1 MNELKKARKMKT
13 EESRLEKQVEMY
25 MKKRRVWQ
33 LARFQAQSNQNGI
46 PDRLY
51 LYKGFLLGL
60 ELKAKKG
67 TPTQLQL
74 KKIKA
79 INDNGGIGI
88 IVDNIDIVIDLLKVI
103 DDYDR
108 IFKVADK
115 TPLILDTLEKWKR
128 EEVEEDDNEGLYV
141 QDNERFG

>member
-88 IVDNIDIVIDLLKVI
+88 IVDSIDIVIDLLKII

-108 IFKVADK
+108 VFKVADK

>member
-1 MNELKKARKMKT
+1 MNELKKVRKMKT
-13 EESRLEKQVEMY
+13 EESRLEKQVEDY

-33 LARFQAQSNQNGI
+33 LARYQAQSNQNGI

-60 ELKAKKG
+60 ELKTKKG
-67 TPTQLQL
+67 NPTDLQL

-88 IVDNIDIVIDLLKVI
+88 IVTDIDIIIDLLNII
-103 DDYDR
+103 DKYEGVFR
-108 IFKVADK
+108 SADK
-115 TPLILDTLEKWKR
+115 SIIVLDTLKLWRR
-128 EEVEEDDNEGLYV
+128 EETDSDN
-141 QDNERFG
+141 

>member
-13 EESRLEKQVEMY
+13 EESRLERQVEDY

-33 LARFQAQSNQNGI
+33 LARYQAQSNQNGI

-60 ELKAKKG
+60 ELKTKKG
-67 TPTQLQL
+67 NPTNLQL

-88 IVDNIDIVIDLLKVI
+88 IVTDIDIIIDLLNII
-103 DDYDR
+103 DKYEGV
-108 IFKVADK
+108 FKSADK
-115 TPLILDTLEKWKR
+115 SVLVLDTLKMWKR
-128 EEVEEDDNEGLYV
+128 EEPYSDD
-141 QDNERFG
+141 

>member
-13 EESRLEKQVEMY
+13 EESRLERQVEDY

-33 LARFQAQSNQNGI
+33 LARYQAQSNQNGI

-60 ELKAKKG
+60 ELKTKKG
-67 TPTQLQL
+67 NPTALQL

-88 IVDNIDIVIDLLKVI
+88 IVTDIDIIIDLLNII
-103 DDYDR
+103 DKYEGVFR
-108 IFKVADK
+108 SADK
-115 TPLILDTLEKWKR
+115 SILVLDTLKLWKR
-128 EEVEEDDNEGLYV
+128 EETDSDN
-141 QDNERFG
+141 